1 MTVTRV
7 APQDPREVPQASQ
20 PEPLQLDDIQGL
32 AVRGYR
38 MPVARFRLLTLT
50 AAGAARQWLGAL
62 CARVT
67 TAVNWEETPD
77 ICVNVAFTASG
88 LRALGVTNEMLERFP
103 DDFRQGMAARGPTYL
118 GDTGPNAPEHW
129 EPWFTSQAVHALVMV
144 WGRSAQLVE
153 ELLDELSGPGAPGS
167 DGIGLLADQPA
178 AALPSG
184 REHFGYRDGLS
195 QPAIAGSGMPPM
207 PGQAGP
213 VAAGEFILGYPDQL
227 GQVAGQAL
235 PAPLRRNSTFLV
247 YRKLRQ
253 DVAGFRAFL
262 RNRASHPG
270 GEELLAA
277 RLLGRWR
284 SGAPLVKAPNADDPV
299 LADDPA
305 RVNDF
310 DYERDDPR
318 GLACPLGAHVRRARP
333 RDTVPGRDRHLVIR
347 RGLPYGPALPDT
359 APDDGVDRGII
370 GMMLNTSIERQFEFI
385 QRVWLGDTRF
395 DGLTNDVDPIVGPG
409 GSFTIP
415 GRWFPRILEGIP
427 RFVTVRGGEYF
438 FLPGIGALRWLASA
452 GLADAHRY
460 STSLSPSRPV
470 APSLP

>member
-1 MTVTRV
+1 
-7 APQDPREVPQASQ
+7 
-20 PEPLQLDDIQGL
+20 
-32 AVRGYR
+32 
-38 MPVARFRLLTLT
+38 
-50 AAGAARQWLGAL
+50 
-62 CARVT
+62 
-67 TAVNWEETPD
+67 
-77 ICVNVAFTASG
+77 
-88 LRALGVTNEMLERFP
+88 
-103 DDFRQGMAARGPTYL
+103 
-118 GDTGPNAPEHW
+118 
-129 EPWFTSQAVHALVMV
+129 
-144 WGRSAQLVE
+144 
-153 ELLDELSGPGAPGS
+153 
-167 DGIGLLADQPA
+167 
-178 AALPSG
+178 
-184 REHFGYRDGLS
+184 
-195 QPAIAGSGMPPM
+195 M